1 VHVYVINFII
11 RLSLT
16 LRITRGKNRV
26 GKLHVTFLSQ
36 FLRVST
42 TKSKVHQT
50 PSRNM
55 CQPRTRAKL
64 QRRAFRLWCAR
75 STARL
80 FGPPPPCALALPGTA
95 LMIGERIV
103 VDRSVANAS
112 VPYGRLTSYGAP
124 PCCGLSA
131 FPQEFFFCFPLRL
144 RSYPI
149 QSIYSCD
156 RNRRRRRSC
165 NTCTCY

>member
-1 VHVYVINFII
+1 MHVYVINFII

-16 LRITRGKNRV
+16 LRITRGENRI

-95 LMIGERIV
+95 LMIGDRIV

-112 VPYGRLTSYGAP
+112 VPYGRLTSHMARP
-124 PCCGLSA
+124 RAAASLLS
-131 FPQEFFFCFPLRL
+131 PRSFFFFPVAVAIV
-144 RSYPI
+144 SNPI
-149 QSIYSCD
+149 HLLL
-156 RNRRRRRSC
+156 
-165 NTCTCY
+165 